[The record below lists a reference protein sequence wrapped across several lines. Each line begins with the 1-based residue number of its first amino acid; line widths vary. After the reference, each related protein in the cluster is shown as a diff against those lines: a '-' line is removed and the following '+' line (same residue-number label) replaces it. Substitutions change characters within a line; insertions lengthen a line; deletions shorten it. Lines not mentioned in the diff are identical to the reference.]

1 MDNNERPAGDRGR
14 QLRFAAESLFLL
26 VFITVLVMEV
36 SKLGLFEGLERQIDD
51 VAVAYFSEDAPAPHP
66 GVALVVI
73 DDATIAARPPRS
85 PINRALLADLLA
97 VIDRGGA
104 VAIGVDV
111 LLLEAVDRDT
121 DERLARTIRT
131 LRTPAVFVTRKDRE
145 GVVRPLAD
153 SFAGGGVATA
163 LANLP
168 PNRDDQTLRYYRTA
182 FRDRDGGLHPILAT
196 ALARLAGVEVADSV
210 RDQAIDWYGRP
221 GWQDR
226 LDAAS
231 GAPLGAHPIAPFS
244 ALLLLEKPFLAGLLK
259 DKVVL
264 VGATFEGSG
273 DFHRTA
279 FSRLGLGDEAFAGVF
294 GHAQVLAQLLDGR
307 SRTLPGLRFRLVAVI
322 LAALAGALLAL
333 LRVPVSVPLGLAVV
347 APVAWVA
354 VVFLVRSQG
363 DLALPALP
371 PALGLAVSLAAFAL
385 FRARRFDRAQRI
397 AAKALNSYLPRALAR
412 QVMNDP
418 GMLRLGG
425 EPRTLSMLFT
435 DIAGFTSYAESHDP
449 EEVVAL
455 LNEYLDGMAEI
466 VLAHHGTL
474 DKFIGDAV
482 MAFFG
487 APGEAHTAH
496 AAKAIACALEM
507 DRYGHAFA
515 AREGLRTRIGV
526 HTGIAIVGN
535 TGGERRFDY
544 TVIGDA
550 VNTAARLEGANRYLG
565 LSPESA
571 TRVCISAD
579 TVAESRNDSA
589 NHLSLTG
596 AERRDH
602 PERHALRRVGRIQV
616 KGREAPLGVYTTVP
630 DWFAPEDFDTYN
642 LGLERLEE
650 GDYEAARAAFEAL
663 GEDDL
668 SAFQVKRCIDG
679 TGDFLKLEGK

>member
-1 MDNNERPAGDRGR
+1 MDHKERPAGDRGR

-26 VFITVLVMEV
+26 VVITVLVMEV

-51 VAVAYFSEDAPAPHP
+51 VAVAYFSEDVPAPHP
-66 GVALVVI
+66 RVAVVEI

-85 PINRALLADLLA
+85 PISRALLADLLA

-104 VAIGVDV
+104 LAIGVDV
-111 LLLEAVDRDT
+111 FLLEAQDPTSDAALT
-121 DERLARTIRT
+121 RT
-131 LRTPAVFVTRKDRE
+131 LAAMMTPVVLATFMGGDRK
-145 GVVRPLAD
+145 VRPLAQP
-153 SFAGGGVATA
+153 FAESGVATA

-168 PNRDDQTLRYYRTA
+168 VDLSDRTLRSYRAA
-182 FRDRDGGLHPILAT
+182 FADGEGTLHSTMSA
-196 ALARLAGVEVADSV
+196 ALARLAGAEVEAST

-226 LDAAS
+226 PDAKS
-231 GAPLGAHPIAPFS
+231 GAPLGPYPIVRYS
-244 ALLLLEKPFLAGLLK
+244 ALLLIEKPFLANFLK
-259 DKVVL
+259 DRVVL

-294 GHAQVLAQLLDGR
+294 GHAHVLAQLLDGR
-307 SRTLPGLRFRLVAVI
+307 SRTLPGLRFRLLAVI

-333 LRVPVSVPLGLAVV
+333 LRVPVYVPLGLAVG

-354 VVFLVRSQG
+354 VVFLVRYQG
-363 DLALPALP
+363 GLALPALP

-425 EPRTLSMLFT
+425 EPRRLSMLFT
-435 DIAGFTSYAESHDP
+435 DIAGFTSYAESHEP

-466 VLAHHGTL
+466 VLAHQGTL

-487 APGEAHTAH
+487 APGEAQTAH

-515 AREGLRTRIGV
+515 ARKGLKTRIGV

-565 LSPESA
+565 LRPESA
-571 TRVCISAD
+571 TSVCISAD

-589 NHLSLTG
+589 DDLSLTG
-596 AERRDH
+596 AERRQH
-602 PERHALRRVGRIQV
+602 PERQALRRVGRIQV

-630 DWFAPEDFDTYN
+630 DWFAPEDLDTYN

-663 GEDDL
+663 GEDQL